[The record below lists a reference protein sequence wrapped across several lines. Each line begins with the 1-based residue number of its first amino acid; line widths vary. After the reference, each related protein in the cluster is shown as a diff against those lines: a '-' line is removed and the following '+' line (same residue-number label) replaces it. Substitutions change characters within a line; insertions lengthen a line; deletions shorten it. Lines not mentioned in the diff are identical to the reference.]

1 MGSAPGQQ
9 VTVEA
14 RLLADPCLWWWEIRD
29 AQGRLV
35 ESSWANHWT
44 AYASLEETLTAGY
57 LWLAPP
63 VHLGRREEPGVRGVA

>member
-1 MGSAPGQQ
+1 MRSGSGQR

-14 RLLADPCLWWWEIRD
+14 RLLPDPCLWCWEIRD
-29 AQGRLV
+29 AQGGLV

-44 AYASLEETLTAGY
+44 AYASRAEALTAGY

-63 VHLGRREEPGVRGVA
+63 VHLGRREDLGVRGVA